1 MADVTRLKIQTIPML
16 GIFEPTCPVDAETK
30 AWIERR
36 FDWLTQEF
44 GFHHLTSRETML
56 PTADFLPLEYDCTE
70 DGIYELMKRV
80 ANRMDV
86 DYSLLDLNFY
96 EDNAIG
102 LDGAVS
108 PASAGLYA
116 EKDGRYQI
124 WLEVNCL
131 DDPGGVIA
139 TLAHEIG
146 HFVLLGQKRIEPD
159 TDDQEE
165 LTDLLVVFNGL
176 GVFAANASLHETN
189 IHGSGYSAWSVG
201 KRGYLSMHAIGYAL
215 ALYSLARGLARP
227 DWLKHLRPDAKAYV
241 SRGIR
246 YVTKV
251 QDCSYRPAIE
261 RCG

>member
-1 MADVTRLKIQTIPML
+1 ML
-16 GIFEPTCPVDAETK
+16 NIFKPTCPVDAATK

-44 GFHHLTSRETML
+44 GIHRLVSHKTML
-56 PTADFLPLEYDCTE
+56 PTPEFLPLDYNCSE
-70 DGIYELMKRV
+70 DGIAELMKLV
-80 ANRMDV
+80 CDHMDV
-86 DYSLLDLNFY
+86 DHSTLDLNFY

-102 LDGAVS
+102 LDGAIS

-146 HFVLLGQKRIEPD
+146 HVILLGQKRIEPD
-159 TDDQEE
+159 VEDHEE
-165 LTDLLVVFNGL
+165 LTDLLVVFHGL
-176 GVFAANASLHETN
+176 GLFAANASLHETN
-189 IHGSGYSAWSVG
+189 VHGSGYSAWSVG
-201 KRGYLSMHAIGYAL
+201 KRGYLSMHAIGYSL
-215 ALYSLARGLARP
+215 ALYALARGQTRP
-227 DWLKHLRPDAKAYV
+227 DWLKYLRPDAKAYV

-246 YVTKV
+246 YITKLRNC
-251 QDCSYRPAIE
+251 DYLPAIQRGEE
-261 RCG
+261 R